1 MRTSILS
8 RSTVAAAAL
17 AIGSITLAAAPAT
30 ADTPSGIDRASIV
43 SVLDAARDNQSNG
56 NYTEADQAALDKLTE
71 KACGY
76 TTTDALYP
84 HGAYFNFF
92 KRNSGADGAIVS
104 VELHENVEGGGYTHR
119 WCTFGVVVT
128 VDKDAKLSGQATLT
142 LTPRPADT
150 EGPVFEAAAADDST
164 TGQLTGNAF
173 VSADITRSDSDYY
186 NNYSAID
193 FTAAGAATTSKSAT
207 DQRKIWDHKSKVEK
221 KAAKVKYD
229 KRIAKA
235 KKAYAKAL
243 DQAGSNSAK
252 KAAAKKAYL
261 AKRAETKTKYDYAVW
276 NYRYVTNTKTVTQST
291 PFNLT
296 ASARNNNNI
305 G

>member
-8 RSTVAAAAL
+8 RAAVAVATL
-17 AIGSITLAAAPAT
+17 AIGSVTLAAAPAT
-30 ADTPSGIDRASIV
+30 AATPAGIDRASIV
-43 SVLDAARDNQSNG
+43 SVLDAARSYQSNG
-56 NYTEADQAALDKLTE
+56 GGYTEAEQAALDKLTE
-71 KACGY
+71 TVCGY
-76 TTTDALYP
+76 TTTNDLYP

-92 KRNSGADGAIVS
+92 KQNSGADGAIVS
-104 VELHENVEGGGYTHR
+104 VELHENIEGGDYTHR
-119 WCTFGVVVT
+119 YCNFGLVVT
-128 VDKDAKLSGQATLT
+128 ADKDAKLSGQATLT

-150 EGPVFEAAAADDST
+150 EGPIIANAAADDST
-164 TGQLTGNAF
+164 TGQLSGNAF
-173 VSADITRSDSDYY
+173 VSTSITRDENEFFS
-186 NNYSAID
+186 NYSAVD
-193 FTAAGAATTSKSAT
+193 FTAAGAATTSKTVT

-221 KAAKVKYD
+221 RAAKAKYD

-243 DQAGSNSAK
+243 DRAGSNSAK

-261 AKRAETKTKYDYAVW
+261 AKRAETKVKYDYAVW

-296 ASARNNNNI
+296 ASGRNNNL